1 MDEQP
6 RLEAL
11 RLEDGAAIAEAKVN
25 AIDDELGLDTP
36 DDSPHLNLPRENP
49 NERVQ
54 QYIET
59 LCPEPVNVGAHND
72 PLSANGGPSK
82 QVVTQPSTNCVTVPL
97 SPSAGAF
104 LPKSKPDPTPT
115 TDQSAMKSYIEF
127 MARRELIA
135 NKIEKFDNSPE
146 NFHTW
151 KISFKNMT
159 KNISI
164 TPSEELSFLIEYTTN
179 NSKRL
184 IQQLRNAYN
193 ENPGKGTGER
203 YGSNVVVT
211 KAHLD
216 KLENFSKISYRDN
229 KKLLELGDLLLELQ
243 CAKEDGGLQGL
254 KVPDEPI
261 YIKPVLTKLPT
272 DIQTRWQRH
281 AFRYTRDK
289 GVHYPPF
296 SEFSKIIQDVSL
308 EWNEPNL
315 AIDHPGKYSPPPLR
329 PRNKQHTETYK

>member
-1 MDEQP
+1 MRNHKQFVETNIAYANERKEEIMLEMGSMRSGSRASSLSSTALRARARADAAAAKKELELQKKRSLIESESALRIQQQELALAKQRMDEQA
-6 RLEAL
+6 RLEGARL
-11 RLEDGAAIAEAKVN
+11 EGVRLEDAAAIAVN

-151 KISFKNMT
+151 KI
-159 KNISI
+159 
-164 TPSEELSFLIEYTTN
+164 
-179 NSKRL
+179 
-184 IQQLRNAYN
+184 
-193 ENPGKGTGER
+193 
-203 YGSNVVVT
+203 
-211 KAHLD
+211 
-216 KLENFSKISYRDN
+216 
-229 KKLLELGDLLLELQ
+229 
-243 CAKEDGGLQGL
+243 
-254 KVPDEPI
+254 
-261 YIKPVLTKLPT
+261 
-272 DIQTRWQRH
+272 
-281 AFRYTRDK
+281 
-289 GVHYPPF
+289 
-296 SEFSKIIQDVSL
+296 
-308 EWNEPNL
+308 
-315 AIDHPGKYSPPPLR
+315 
-329 PRNKQHTETYK
+329 